1 MCDHASNH
9 AHKLQ
14 RVHLNSKMDGA
25 SVNSSFVSYG
35 SLTSGSSA
43 GELESDIGRDALREI
58 CCSVLSRI
66 LDLSDNKLEVLMG
79 FLFLKLSQ

>member
-1 MCDHASNH
+1 M
-9 AHKLQ
+9 
-14 RVHLNSKMDGA
+14 
-25 SVNSSFVSYG
+25 NSSFVSHG

-58 CCSVLSRI
+58 CCSVLTRI

-79 FLFLKLSQ
+79 TDSEEGGSRGDGGSNLAK